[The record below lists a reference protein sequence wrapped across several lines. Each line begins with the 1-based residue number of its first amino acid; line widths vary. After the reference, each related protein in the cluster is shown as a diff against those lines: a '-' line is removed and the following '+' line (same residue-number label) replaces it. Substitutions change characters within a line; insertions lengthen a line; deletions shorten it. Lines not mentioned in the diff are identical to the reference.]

1 MIHTLLLLGL
11 FALPTA
17 AGLALI
23 ARHILSTRRDETRV
37 RWVVAL
43 TAGVV
48 ALCAVAL
55 HLIGAVAAVAV
66 RWLPGTGPM
75 TLSLGSTSLL
85 AAAATAA
92 ALGVTAAVV
101 EPTSSLVSGT
111 VLLALASGNVAFLSG
126 HFLLRYGAL
135 EMVGLFIAAAPLLQ
149 VRLRGER
156 ASAAGVHAAWVY
168 LLLRLGDA
176 GLLTAILMLWTHTGT
191 LEITPA
197 LEAGAALSL
206 GVQAW
211 VAGGFLLAVAVKI
224 GLWPFHAWIHSEGRL
239 DRLTG
244 TWLYATLM
252 PNLGLYLLY
261 RVAPLVRAAP
271 ALRWGAI
278 GAGIVAGAATLLTA
292 LARVRRAGKPAHILA
307 GIGAVLWCAAV
318 ALHYRIAWW
327 GLVVLS
333 LVRLPLFLRPT
344 IAVESDTRV
353 AFGDGIHRFARWLHL
368 DVQEGVLER
377 GLGTLAAGL
386 GRIAGWLHDHVERD
400 VLERGLTES
409 AERTLTGAQQLHER
423 VEQEGLE
430 GGLRELVYTI
440 LHASHHLRLWHGG
453 KLRVNLVWVVL
464 SLVVATVVALI
475 V

>member
-1 MIHTLLLLGL
+1 MHTLLLLGL
-11 FALPTA
+11 FVLPTVG
-17 AGLALI
+17 GLALI
-23 ARHILSTRRDETRV
+23 ARHILSPDRDETRM
-37 RWVVAL
+37 RWAVAL
-43 TAGVV
+43 TAGI
-48 ALCAVAL
+48 AAFCAVAL
-55 HLIGAVAAVAV
+55 RFMGGDAALAL

-101 EPTSSLVSGT
+101 EPTSSLVCGT
-111 VLLALASGNVAFLSG
+111 GLLALASGNVAFLAG

-135 EMVGLFIAAAPLLQ
+135 ELVGLFIAAAPLLQ
-149 VRLRGER
+149 VRDRGER
-156 ASAAGVHAAWVY
+156 TFAAGVHAAWVY

-176 GLLTAILMLWTHTGT
+176 GLLTAILVLWTHTGT

-197 LEAGAALSL
+197 LEAGAALPI

-224 GLWPFHAWIHSEGRL
+224 GLWPFHGWVHSEGRL

-261 RVAPLVRAAP
+261 RVTPLVSAAP
-271 ALRWGAI
+271 GLRWGAI
-278 GAGIVAGAATLLTA
+278 GAGIVAGGAALFPV
-292 LARVRRAGKPAHILA
+292 LARSRRIGSPARILA
-307 GIGAVLWCAAV
+307 GIGTVLWCAAV
-318 ALHYRIAWW
+318 AFHARIAWW
-327 GLVVLS
+327 GLLILS
-333 LVRLPLFLRPT
+333 LARLPLFLRRT
-344 IAVESDTRV
+344 AAVKLDGR
-353 AFGDGIHRFARWLHL
+353 AALGDRIRRFARWLQV

-377 GLGTLAAGL
+377 GLGTVAGGL
-386 GRIAGWLHDHVERD
+386 DGVAGWLHDHVERD

-409 AERTLTGAQQLHER
+409 AEKTLIGAKQLHEK
-423 VEQEGLE
+423 VEQDGLE
-430 GGLRELVYTI
+430 GGLREVVHTA